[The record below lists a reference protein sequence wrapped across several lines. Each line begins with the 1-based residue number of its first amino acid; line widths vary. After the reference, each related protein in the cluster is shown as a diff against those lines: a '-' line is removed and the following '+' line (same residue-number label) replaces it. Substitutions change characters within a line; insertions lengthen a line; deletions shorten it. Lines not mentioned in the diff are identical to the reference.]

1 MVGSRAPP
9 TGRKLSKIS
18 PSNSTSSSTVLL
30 HHFLRKG
37 SLNMSSTVLLHH
49 FFSTVLLHHFLKE
62 RFYSTCTN
70 QRTSTTKAN
79 PAHKNLIELLGDRGK
94 EFHTHLSWWSGRWWW
109 RHEESTRKRN
119 LGAMTEPINGYW
131 KGGGEEEEGACEE
144 KGGGSSSGGGIE
156 AL

>member
-1 MVGSRAPP
+1 MAGSRALP

-37 SLNMSSTVLLHH
+37 PLNMSSTVLLHH
-49 FFSTVLLHHFLKE
+49 FFKE

-79 PAHKNLIELLGDRGK
+79 PTHKNLIELLGDRGK
-94 EFHTHLSWWSGRWWW
+94 EFHTHLWWWSGRWWW
-109 RHEESTRKRN
+109 QHEESTRKRN
-119 LGAMTEPINGYW
+119 LGAMTKPINGYW
-131 KGGGEEEEGACEE
+131 EGGGEEEEGACEE
-144 KGGGSSSGGGIE
+144 KGSGSGFVRDGRDE
-156 AL
+156 TFR